1 MRFLLDACASSQRL
15 RNTLNALGH
24 DVVSA
29 LDHDP
34 RASDETLLAWAT
46 AEERILITEDKDFG
60 DLVFI
65 RGLPHPCIVR
75 LVAMTV
81 TEKVTAIKE
90 LLEQHEPEL
99 HRKPIVVVTKSRI
112 RIRHHEIPQGG
123 DA

>member
-15 RNTLNALGH
+15 RSTLTTLGH

-34 RASDETLLAWAT
+34 RASDETLMAWAT

-65 RGLPHPCIVR
+65 RGLPHPCIIR
-75 LVAMTV
+75 LVAM
-81 TEKVTAIKE
+81 KVTAVRE

-99 HRKPIVVVTKSRI
+99 RRTPIIVVTKSRI
-112 RIRHHEIPQGG
+112 RIRHHETPQGG
-123 DA
+123 NA

>member
-15 RNTLNALGH
+15 RNTLTALGH

-65 RGLPHPCIVR
+65 RGLPHPCIIR

-81 TEKVTAIKE
+81 TEKVAAVKE

-99 HRKPIVVVTKSRI
+99 HRNPIVVVTKSRI